1 MIMRPSVKLGKD
13 LKKLTLGP
21 NLGPL
26 KYFFFVVFFDI
37 NIKNKAYSIKFYK
50 HIVSNYKNIAS
61 YLFSV
66 WKKNNHRP
74 NISQLHPTASEKKP
88 SILLSIVAKN
98 IQGTLNIVN
107 VHVNNN

>member
-1 MIMRPSVKLGKD
+1 MYLLSSAEGARAVVAGLHAASGEASSFQIKSKKYVIKPSEEKMIMRPSVKLGKD

-66 WKKNNHRP
+66 
-74 NISQLHPTASEKKP
+74 
-88 SILLSIVAKN
+88 
-98 IQGTLNIVN
+98 
-107 VHVNNN
+107 

>member
-1 MIMRPSVKLGKD
+1 MD
-13 LKKLTLGP
+13 LPTL
-21 NLGPL
+21 N
-26 KYFFFVVFFDI
+26 YFFLVVFFDT

-88 SILLSIVAKN
+88 SILLSTVSEN
-98 IQGTLNIVN
+98 IQETLNIVN
-107 VHVNNN
+107 VHLNNG

>member
-1 MIMRPSVKLGKD
+1 MFVKYDRAGFVSNICVKEKH
-13 LKKLTLGP
+13 KKVFKQFKGP

-61 YLFSV
+61 YLLLV
-66 WKKNNHRP
+66 WKKK
-74 NISQLHPTASEKKP
+74 SQT
-88 SILLSIVAKN
+88 
-98 IQGTLNIVN
+98 
-107 VHVNNN
+107 

>member
-1 MIMRPSVKLGKD
+1 MRPSVKLGKD

-74 NISQLHPTASEKKP
+74 NISQLHPTASENFVVNSVKKYP
-88 SILLSIVAKN
+88 GSFEYCQCACK
-98 IQGTLNIVN
+98 
-107 VHVNNN
+107 